1 MPRVT
6 LDSSF
11 VRHAVSIEGR
21 SKTDY
26 YDVAITGFILE
37 VRSTGGKTYSLRYRD
52 THGVQRQHKIGDARS
67 ISFDRARQAAQVL
80 RSRVTLGENPAEDRK
95 VLRTVPTI
103 AGVVEEKYI
112 PFIKRYRRNYE
123 STLSFLRIHVLP
135 KFGAYHLDELKADA
149 ISQAHS
155 GMRDQGYSAA
165 MSNLLPIRLRAIYN
179 YSRKLKLPGSAINPA
194 NDVQLFSVS
203 NARERFLSQDEIG
216 RLRNVLAQSENP
228 QLRYI
233 VPLLLLLGCR
243 KRELLDARWEHVD
256 FERRTLFVPLS
267 KSGHSRFIPLSS
279 AVIDILNQLPRWDKC
294 PWVVPNPKSLKPY
307 VSIYFAWNTARRRAG
322 IPEVRCHDL
331 RHTAASHMVQSNV
344 PIYTVA
350 KVLGHTQVKT
360 AERYSHLGD
369 DSLLAAAE
377 TISQSMGSNWAEAQK
392 ASAPA

>member
-11 VRHAVSIEGR
+11 VRNAVCLDDR

-26 YDVAITGFILE
+26 YDMSVVGFILE
-37 VRSTGGKTYSLRYRD
+37 VRATGGKTYSLRYRD
-52 THGVQRQHKIGDARS
+52 SHNVQRQHKIGDARS
-67 ISFDRARQAAQVL
+67 LSCDRARQAAQVL
-80 RSRVTLGENPAEDRK
+80 RSRVVLGENPAEDRK

-103 AGVVEEKYI
+103 GEVVEDRYI

-135 KFGAYHLDELKADA
+135 KFGSYHLDELKADA
-149 ISQAHS
+149 ISKVH
-155 GMRDQGYSAA
+155 GEMRDQGYSLA

-179 YSRKLKLPGSAINPA
+179 HARKLKLPGSAVNPA
-194 NDVQLFSVS
+194 NDVQLFTVN
-203 NARERFLSQDEIG
+203 NARERYLSQEEIG
-216 RLRNVLAQSENP
+216 RLNDVLAQSENP

-233 VPLLLLLGCR
+233 IPLLLLLGCR
-243 KRELLDARWEHVD
+243 KRELLDARWKHVD
-256 FERRTLFVPLS
+256 FERRTLYVPLS
-267 KSGHSRFIPLSS
+267 KSGHSRLIPLSAS
-279 AVIDILNQLPRWDKC
+279 AIDILNQLPRWDRC
-294 PWVVPNPKSLKPY
+294 PWVVPNPKTLKPY
-307 VSIYFAWNTARRRAG
+307 VSIYFAWNTARKRAG
-322 IPEVRCHDL
+322 IPDVRCHDL
-331 RHTAASHMVQSNV
+331 RHTAASHMVQANV

-369 DSLLAAAE
+369 SSLLAAAE
-377 TISQSMGSNWAEAQK
+377 TISQSMGGNLAVVQK